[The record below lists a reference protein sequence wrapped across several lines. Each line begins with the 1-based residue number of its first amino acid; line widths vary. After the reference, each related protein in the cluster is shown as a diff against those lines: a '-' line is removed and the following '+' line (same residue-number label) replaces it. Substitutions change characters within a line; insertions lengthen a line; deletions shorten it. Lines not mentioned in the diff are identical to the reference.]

1 MHLFVFLLFF
11 LNRMVSYL
19 SLVMAERNE
28 LINSLTEGQ
37 AELLIL
43 HGSFQSGNKRFQQTE
58 VQ

>member
-1 MHLFVFLLFF
+1 
-11 LNRMVSYL
+11 MVSYL
-19 SLVMAERNE
+19 SLVMAEWNE

-58 VQ
+58 GQ